1 MATKRA
7 LAEHEIRE
15 ARLVFADALDYQRVV
30 VVESWPWMQRLT
42 RAETAFCL
50 GNRTIFPRPINT
62 RMLDDMSWL
71 IHEMTHVWQ
80 FQTRGWVYL
89 IEALWAQFKL
99 GGAAAYNYGGQAG
112 LEAASLT
119 DASIHNFNPEQ
130 QGDIAKHYYRLF
142 KLRRNKEAWEPFV
155 EDIRRSR
162 K

>member
-1 MATKRA
+1 MAIK
-7 LAEHEIRE
+7 E
-15 ARLVFADALDYQRVV
+15 LVSKTYELGQAAMDSIELLQRGFIYNN
-30 VVESWPWMQRLT
+30 L
-42 RAETAFCL
+42 
-50 GNRTIFPRPINT
+50 

-80 FQTRGWVYL
+80 FQMRGWVYL
-89 IEALWAQFKL
+89 IEALWAQLKL

-130 QGDIAKHYYRLF
+130 QGDIAKHYFRLL
-142 KLRRNKEAWEPFV
+142 KLRRNTEAWEPFV